1 MEATALEVTAQVTT
15 SLATTSL
22 ATTSLATTAMEIT
35 MDRIAE
41 GLPYVVDLV
50 AVLLLALG
58 IKGLAKVR
66 SARSAN
72 GLAAL
77 ALGLAVVGLLIELQP
92 PLLAWLGI
100 AVGAAAGGL
109 AGLLTARRVPMTAM
123 PETVALFNG
132 SGGMASLLVG
142 LGVALYGGP
151 ETGAVAA
158 AGAEVLGGVLV
169 VERLSIAISVFVGA
183 ITVTGSLVA
192 MGKLQGWIDTPA
204 WTQSRLRH
212 GVNIALA
219 VAALVGVGALLGDP
233 GGSPLWLLLVASSLL
248 GVGVTLPIGGADMP
262 VVISLLNS
270 YSGVAAAA
278 AGFVVGSQLL
288 IVAGAMVGAA
298 GLILTQV
305 MCTAMNR
312 SLVNVL
318 FGGALGAGAGGKVGG
333 GGDEAG
339 YTRIT
344 SSSPEECALA
354 LECAERVVF
363 VPGYGLAV
371 AQAQHALSELA
382 KLLQANGTEVSY
394 AIHPVAGRM
403 PGHMNVLLAE
413 ADVPYEQLVEM
424 DAINPEFPRT
434 DVVIVL
440 GANDVV
446 NPDAKTDSS
455 SPLYGMPV
463 LEVDQARQVFVVKRS
478 LGAGYA
484 GIRNAL
490 FELPQTAMMFGDAKT
505 VLNSLL
511 SELRELGVGRVKA
524 A

>member
-1 MEATALEVTAQVTT
+1 MTT
-15 SLATTSL
+15 VSLDWLSDA
-22 ATTSLATTAMEIT
+22 I
-35 MDRIAE
+35 
-41 GLPYVVDLV
+41 DLG

-58 IKGLAKVR
+58 IKGLGKVR
-66 SARSAN
+66 SARAAN

-77 ALGLAVVGLLIELQP
+77 AMGLATLGLLIQLQP
-92 PLLAWLGI
+92 TPLTWLWI
-100 AVGAAAGGL
+100 AVGSALGGL
-109 AGLLTARRVPMTAM
+109 AGLVTAQRVPMTAM

-132 SGGMASLLVG
+132 CGGMASLLVA
-142 LGVALYGGP
+142 LGVALFDSQDAGM
-151 ETGAVAA
+151 VA
-158 AGAEVLGGVLV
+158 LV
-169 VERLSIAISVFVGA
+169 SIAISVFVGA
-183 ITVTGSLVA
+183 ITFSGSIVA
-192 MGKLQGWIDTPA
+192 MAKLQGWLETPA
-204 WTQSRLRH
+204 WTQSSLRH

-219 VAALVGVGALLGDP
+219 LFCLLGAVLIP
-233 GGSPLWLLLVASSLL
+233 AHPAGWPLWLLVAAATLL
-248 GVGVTLPIGGADMP
+248 GIGVTLPIGGADMP

-312 SLVNVL
+312 SLVSVL
-318 FGGALGAGAGGKVGG
+318 FGGALGASAAGVGG
-333 GGDEAG
+333 GGSEAG

-344 SSSPEECALA
+344 SCSPEECAMA
-354 LECAERVVF
+354 LEQAERVVF

-371 AQAQHALSELA
+371 AQAQHALRELA
-382 KLLQANGTEVSY
+382 KLLEAHGVDVSY

-424 DAINPEFPRT
+424 ETINPEFPRT

-446 NPDAKTDSS
+446 NPDAKSDPT

-484 GIRNAL
+484 GIANAL
-490 FELPQTAMMFGDAKT
+490 FELPQTAMVFGDAKA
-505 VLNSLL
+505 VLNGLL
-511 SELRELGVGRVKA
+511 SELRSLGVGKPSA
-524 A
+524 AARQKVAA

>member
-1 MEATALEVTAQVTT
+1 MSALDVFGYG
-15 SLATTSL
+15 
-22 ATTSLATTAMEIT
+22 I
-35 MDRIAE
+35 
-41 GLPYVVDLV
+41 DLL

-58 IKGLAKVR
+58 LKGLSKVR

-77 ALGLAVVGLLIELQP
+77 AMGLAVAGLLIQVQP
-92 PLLAWLGI
+92 SPTAWLWI
-100 AVGAAAGGL
+100 AVGTAGGGL
-109 AGLLTARRVPMTAM
+109 LGLLTAQRVPMTAM

-132 SGGMASLLVG
+132 CGGMASLLVA
-142 LGVALYGGP
+142 LAVALFDP
-151 ETGAVAA
+151 SDTT
-158 AGAEVLGGVLV
+158 L
-169 VERLSIAISVFVGA
+169 VERISIVISVFVGA
-183 ITVTGSLVA
+183 ITFSGSIVA
-192 MGKLQGWIDTPA
+192 MGKLQGWIGTPG
-204 WTQSRLRH
+204 WTQSSVRH
-212 GVNIALA
+212 AVNITLALA
-219 VAALVGVGALLGDP
+219 SLVGGVFMAAAAPEAGPAAG
-233 GGSPLWLLLVASSLL
+233 PLWLLVAASTLL
-248 GVGVTLPIGGADMP
+248 GIGVTLPIGGADMP

-312 SLVNVL
+312 SLLSVL
-318 FGGALGAGAGGKVGG
+318 FGGALGAASGGGHVGG

-339 YTRIT
+339 YSRIV
-344 SSSPEECALA
+344 SCSAEECAMA
-354 LECAERVVF
+354 LETAERVVF

-371 AQAQHALSELA
+371 AQAQHALRELA
-382 KLLQANGTEVSY
+382 KLLEANGSEVSY

-413 ADVPYEQLVEM
+413 ADVPYEQLLEM
-424 DAINPEFPRT
+424 DTINPEFPRT

-446 NPDAKTDSS
+446 NPDAKTDPS

-484 GIRNAL
+484 GIANAL
-490 FELPQTAMMFGDAKT
+490 FELPQTAMVFGDAKA
-505 VLNSLL
+505 VLQQLCT
-511 SELRELGVGRVKA
+511 ELRSQGVGSKVAVA

>member
-1 MEATALEVTAQVTT
+1 MSALDVFGYG
-15 SLATTSL
+15 
-22 ATTSLATTAMEIT
+22 I
-35 MDRIAE
+35 
-41 GLPYVVDLV
+41 DLL

-58 IKGLAKVR
+58 LKGLSKVR

-77 ALGLAVVGLLIELQP
+77 AMGLAVAGLLIQVQP
-92 PLLAWLGI
+92 SPTAWLWI
-100 AVGAAAGGL
+100 AVGTAGGGL
-109 AGLLTARRVPMTAM
+109 LGLLTAQRVPMTAM

-132 SGGMASLLVG
+132 CGGMASLLVA
-142 LGVALYGGP
+142 LAVALFDP
-151 ETGAVAA
+151 SDTS
-158 AGAEVLGGVLV
+158 L
-169 VERLSIAISVFVGA
+169 VERISIVISVFVGA
-183 ITVTGSLVA
+183 ITFSGSIVA
-192 MGKLQGWIDTPA
+192 MGKLQGWIGTPG
-204 WTQSRLRH
+204 WTQSSVRH
-212 GVNIALA
+212 AVNITLALA
-219 VAALVGVGALLGDP
+219 SLVGGVFMAAAAPEAGPAAG
-233 GGSPLWLLLVASSLL
+233 PLWLLVVASTLL
-248 GVGVTLPIGGADMP
+248 GIGVTLPIGGADMP

-312 SLVNVL
+312 SLLSVL
-318 FGGALGAGAGGKVGG
+318 FGGALGAAAGGGHVGG

-339 YTRIT
+339 YSRIV
-344 SSSPEECALA
+344 SCSAEECAMA
-354 LECAERVVF
+354 LETAERVVF

-371 AQAQHALSELA
+371 AQAQHALRELA
-382 KLLQANGTEVSY
+382 KLLEANGSEVSY

-413 ADVPYEQLVEM
+413 ADVPYEQLLEM
-424 DAINPEFPRT
+424 DTINPEFPRT

-446 NPDAKTDSS
+446 NPDAKTDPS

-484 GIRNAL
+484 GIANAL
-490 FELPQTAMMFGDAKT
+490 FELPQTAMVFGDAKA
-505 VLNSLL
+505 VLQQLCT
-511 SELRELGVGRVKA
+511 ELRSQGVGSKVAVA

>member
-1 MEATALEVTAQVTT
+1 MTATSVLSYA
-15 SLATTSL
+15 
-22 ATTSLATTAMEIT
+22 I
-35 MDRIAE
+35 
-41 GLPYVVDLV
+41 DLV

-58 IKGLAKVR
+58 LKGLSKVR

-77 ALGLAVVGLLIELQP
+77 AMGLAVVGLLIQQP
-92 PLLAWLGI
+92 LTPQAWLWI
-100 AVGAAAGGL
+100 AAGSAIGGL
-109 AGLLTARRVPMTAM
+109 AGLLTAQRVPMTAM

-132 SGGMASLLVG
+132 CGGMASLLVAVA
-142 LGVALYGGP
+142 VALFQAGG
-151 ETGAVAA
+151 VAA
-158 AGAEVLGGVLV
+158 AEGAVEGAGDLV
-169 VERLSIAISVFVGA
+169 SLISIVISVFVGA
-183 ITVTGSLVA
+183 ITFSGSIVA
-192 MGKLQGWIDTPA
+192 MGKLQGWIATPA
-204 WTQSRLRH
+204 WTQSSLRH
-212 GVNIALA
+212 AVNITLA
-219 VAALVGVGALLGDP
+219 VTCLIAGVLLIGDP
-233 GGSPLWLLLVASSLL
+233 AGLPLWLLVGASTLL
-248 GVGVTLPIGGADMP
+248 GIGVTLPIGGADMP

-312 SLVNVL
+312 SLVSVL
-318 FGGALGAGAGGKVGG
+318 FGGALGASAAGHVGG

-344 SSSPEECALA
+344 SCSAEECAMA
-354 LECAERVVF
+354 LETAERVVF

-371 AQAQHALSELA
+371 AQAQHTLRELA
-382 KLLQANGTEVSY
+382 KLLEANGAEVSY

-413 ADVPYEQLVEM
+413 ADVPYEQLLEM
-424 DAINPEFPRT
+424 DTINPEFPRT

-446 NPDAKTDSS
+446 NPDAKSDPT
-455 SPLYGMPV
+455 SPLFGMPV

-484 GIRNAL
+484 GIKNAL
-490 FELPQTAMMFGDAKT
+490 FELPQTAMVFGDAKA
-505 VLNSLL
+505 VLAGLV
-511 SELRELGVGRVKA
+511 SELRELGVGKKPA
-524 A
+524 AV

>member
-1 MEATALEVTAQVTT
+1 MSFPTV
-15 SLATTSL
+15 LA
-22 ATTSLATTAMEIT
+22 AAI
-35 MDRIAE
+35 
-41 GLPYVVDLV
+41 DLV

-58 IKGLAKVR
+58 LKGLSKVR

-77 ALGLAVVGLLIELQP
+77 AMGLAVLGLLVQQP
-92 PLLAWLGI
+92 LSPLAWLWV
-100 AVGAAAGGL
+100 AVGTAVGGL

-132 SGGMASLLVG
+132 CGGMASLLVA
-142 LGVALYGGP
+142 LAVALVP
-151 ETGAVAA
+151 IPVEAA
-158 AGAEVLGGVLV
+158 ALPEGSTLV
-169 VERLSIAISVFVGA
+169 EAASIVISVFVGA
-183 ITVTGSLVA
+183 ITFSGSLVA
-192 MGKLQGWIDTPA
+192 MGKLQGWIGTPA
-204 WTQSRLRH
+204 WTQSSVRH
-212 GVNIALA
+212 GVNVSLL
-219 VAALVGVGALLGDP
+219 VAALVGGAYWIASP
-233 GGSPLWLLLVASSLL
+233 VAAPLWLLVLASTLL
-248 GVGVTLPIGGADMP
+248 GIGVTLPIGGADMP

-278 AGFVVGSQLL
+278 AGFVVGSPLL

-312 SLVNVL
+312 SLLSVL
-318 FGGALGAGAGGKVGG
+318 FGGALGASGGGQAAAADAGG
-333 GGDEAG
+333 
-339 YTRIT
+339 YSRIT
-344 SSSPEECALA
+344 SCSPEECALA

-371 AQAQHALSELA
+371 AQAQHTLRELA
-382 KLLQANGTEVSY
+382 KLLEANGTEVSY

-413 ADVPYEQLVEM
+413 ADVPYEQLQEM
-424 DAINPEFPRT
+424 EAINPEFPRT

-446 NPDAKTDSS
+446 NPDAKTDPQ

-490 FELPQTAMMFGDAKT
+490 FELPQTAMLFGDAKA
-505 VLNSLL
+505 VLAGLL
-511 SELRELGVGRVKA
+511 SELRELGVGKVKA
-524 A
+524 AA

>member
-1 MEATALEVTAQVTT
+1 MPIPTLATAMAVAAPVTSARSV
-15 SLATTSL
+15 
-22 ATTSLATTAMEIT
+22 
-35 MDRIAE
+35 
-41 GLPYVVDLV
+41 LPYVIDLV

-58 IKGLAKVR
+58 LKGLSKVR

-77 ALGLAVVGLLIELQP
+77 AMGLAVVGLLIQQQLNLQ
-92 PLLAWLGI
+92 AWVWI
-100 AVGAAAGGL
+100 GAGTAIGGL
-109 AGLLTARRVPMTAM
+109 AGLLLAQRVPMTAM

-132 SGGMASLLVG
+132 CGGMASLLVAMAVSLFQSAPGG
-142 LGVALYGGP
+142 LAD
-151 ETGAVAA
+151 GAV
-158 AGAEVLGGVLV
+158 L
-169 VERLSIAISVFVGA
+169 VERISIVISVFVGA
-183 ITVTGSLVA
+183 ITFSGSIVA
-192 MGKLQGWIDTPA
+192 MGKLQGWIGTPA
-204 WTQSRLRH
+204 WTQSSLRH
-212 GVNIALA
+212 GVNLTLA
-219 VAALVGVGALLGDP
+219 VLCLVGGIGLPSDP
-233 GGSPLWLLLVASSLL
+233 GGLSLWILVGASSLL
-248 GVGVTLPIGGADMP
+248 GIGVTLPIGGADMP

-312 SLVNVL
+312 SLVSVL
-318 FGGALGAGAGGKVGG
+318 FGGALGASAGGHVGG

-344 SSSPEECALA
+344 SCSAEECAMA
-354 LECAERVVF
+354 LETAERVVF

-371 AQAQHALSELA
+371 AQAQHTLRELS
-382 KLLQANGTEVSY
+382 KLLEANGTEVSY

-413 ADVPYEQLVEM
+413 ADVPYEQLQEM

-446 NPDAKTDSS
+446 NPDAKSDPS
-455 SPLYGMPV
+455 SPLFGMPV

-484 GIRNAL
+484 GIKNAL
-490 FELPQTAMMFGDAKT
+490 FELPQTAMVFGDAKA
-505 VLNSLL
+505 VLAGLV
-511 SELRELGVGRVKA
+511 SELREMGVGKKVA